1 MIDYKK
7 TILNLIGFVLVC
19 AIILVSIYAGIYF
32 WPFLVAIIFAL
43 LLERSINFITRKT
56 NMPRKIV
63 GTILVIIL
71 YLLVGFIIFL
81 IGTSLVKE
89 AISIAT
95 KIPAGLEDIKEVY
108 NNTYDK
114 VESFMKNLPSDIVT
128 KIYDAGMK
136 VIESL
141 GGYTLSLIESVI
153 AFVKFLP
160 SILIYIIITFLATLF
175 LVTDRRVIARLAG
188 DVFPSKMLKKIST
201 VISTCLSTLGKYL
214 RAQCIMICI
223 TFIELF
229 IAFVILKIDFPL
241 SLAVVVALVDALPIL
256 GTGTVLIPWAIYSA
270 VTGNIGFGIGL
281 FITYIIILV
290 VRQLVEPRV
299 VSANLGVH
307 PFITLLAM
315 YIGFKIFGLIG
326 MIIGPVCMIIFK
338 NVFDIMFKAGY
349 FKRLFVYKTG
359 TKDTKSETKSA
370 TTKLNKEKN
379 IAKTNSIDK

>member
-19 AIILVSIYAGIYF
+19 AVVLLSIYAGIYF

-43 LLERSINFITRKT
+43 LLERSINYITKKT

-81 IGTSLVKE
+81 IGASLVKE
-89 AISIAT
+89 TITIAT

-108 NNTYDK
+108 NNVYGK
-114 VESFMKNLPSDIVT
+114 VDNFMKNLPQDIVT
-128 KIYDAGMK
+128 KIYDTGLK
-136 VIESL
+136 LIESL
-141 GGYTLSLIESVI
+141 GSYALSLIEGVI
-153 AFVKFLP
+153 AFVKFMP

-175 LVTDRRVIARLAG
+175 LVTDRRVIARLAS
-188 DVFPSKMLKKIST
+188 DVLPSKMLKKIST

-270 VTGNIGFGIGL
+270 ITGNLGFGLGL
-281 FITYIIILV
+281 FITYIVILV
-290 VRQLVEPRV
+290 VRQLVEPRI

-338 NVFDIMFKAGY
+338 NVFDIMFKTGY
-349 FKRLFVYKTG
+349 FKRLFVYKKTDKSNVVG
-359 TKDTKSETKSA
+359 ATNTDTT
-370 TTKLNKEKN
+370 
-379 IAKTNSIDK
+379 TNSNKLK

>member
-7 TILNLIGFVLVC
+7 TVLNLVGFVLVC
-19 AIILVSIYAGIYF
+19 AVVLGCIYAGIYF

-43 LLERSINFITRKT
+43 LLERSINFITAKT
-56 NMPRKIV
+56 NAPRKIV

-71 YLLVGFIIFL
+71 YALVGLIICL
-81 IGTSLVKE
+81 IVTSLVRE
-89 AISIAT
+89 VISISV
-95 KIPAGLEDIKEVY
+95 KIPENLEELKVVY
-108 NNTYDK
+108 NNLYSR
-114 VESFMKNLPSDIVT
+114 VSEFMNTLPQEVVT
-128 KIYDAGMK
+128 KVYDTGLK
-136 VIESL
+136 LIESL
-141 GGYTLSLIESVI
+141 GAYAVKLIEGLI
-153 AFVKFLP
+153 AFVKFFP
-160 SILIYIIITFLATLF
+160 SMLIYIIITFLATLF

-188 DVFPSKMLKKIST
+188 DVLPSKLLKKISK

-214 RAQCIMICI
+214 RAQCIMISI

-270 VTGNIGFGIGL
+270 ITGNLGFGIGL
-281 FITYIIILV
+281 IVTYIVITV
-290 VRQLVEPRV
+290 VRQLVEPRI
-299 VSANLGVH
+299 VSANVGVH

-349 FKRLFVYKTG
+349 FKSLFVYKTDSKSV
-359 TKDTKSETKSA
+359 TPVNKSEKY
-370 TTKLNKEKN
+370 NKN
-379 IAKTNSIDK
+379 

>member
-7 TILNLIGFVLVC
+7 TVLNLVGFVLVC
-19 AIILVSIYAGIYF
+19 AVVLGCIYAGIYF

-43 LLERSINFITRKT
+43 LLERSINFITAKT
-56 NMPRKIV
+56 NAPRKIV

-71 YLLVGFIIFL
+71 YALVGLIICL
-81 IGTSLVKE
+81 IVTSLVRE
-89 AISIAT
+89 VISISV
-95 KIPAGLEDIKEVY
+95 KIPENLEELKVVY
-108 NNTYDK
+108 NNLYSR
-114 VESFMKNLPSDIVT
+114 VSEFMNTLPQEVVT
-128 KIYDAGMK
+128 KVYDTGLK
-136 VIESL
+136 LIESL
-141 GGYTLSLIESVI
+141 GAYAVKLIEGLI
-153 AFVKFLP
+153 AFVKFFP
-160 SILIYIIITFLATLF
+160 SMLIYIIITFLATLF

-188 DVFPSKMLKKIST
+188 DVLPSKLLKKISK

-214 RAQCIMICI
+214 RAQCIMISI

-270 VTGNIGFGIGL
+270 ITGNLGFGIGL
-281 FITYIIILV
+281 IVTCIVITV
-290 VRQLVEPRV
+290 VRQLVEPRI
-299 VSANLGVH
+299 VSANVGVH

-349 FKRLFVYKTG
+349 FKSLFVYKTDSKSV
-359 TKDTKSETKSA
+359 TPVNKSEKY
-370 TTKLNKEKN
+370 NKN
-379 IAKTNSIDK
+379 

>member
-7 TILNLIGFVLVC
+7 TILNFIGFVLVC
-19 AIILVSIYAGIYF
+19 VVVLLSIYAGIYF

-43 LLERSINFITRKT
+43 LLERSINYITKKT

-71 YLLVGFIIFL
+71 YVLVGFIIFL

-89 AISIAT
+89 TISIAG
-95 KIPAGLEDIKEVY
+95 KIPAGLEDIKEIY
-108 NNTYDK
+108 NNVYDK
-114 VESFMKNLPSDIVT
+114 VDNVVKNLPQDIVS
-128 KIYDAGMK
+128 KIYDAGLR

-141 GGYTLSLIESVI
+141 GSYALSLIEGVI

-188 DVFPSKMLKKIST
+188 DVLPSKMLKKISK

-281 FITYIIILV
+281 FITYIVILV
-290 VRQLVEPRV
+290 VRQLVEPRI

-338 NVFDIMFKAGY
+338 NVFEIMFKSGY
-349 FKRLFVYKTG
+349 FKSLFVYKKNG
-359 TKDTKSETKSA
+359 KNVASENIEE
-370 TTKLNKEKN
+370 NKK
-379 IAKTNSIDK
+379 I